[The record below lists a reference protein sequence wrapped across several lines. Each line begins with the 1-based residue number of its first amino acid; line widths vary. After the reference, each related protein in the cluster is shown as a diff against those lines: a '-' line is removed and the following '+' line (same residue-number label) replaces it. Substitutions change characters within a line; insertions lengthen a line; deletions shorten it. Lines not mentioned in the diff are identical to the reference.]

1 MMDIRL
7 FVFGLFFV
15 FGGITSLNDVLIPK
29 LKDLFVLSYGQ
40 AMLVQ
45 SAFFAAYFLGS
56 LPAAA
61 IVRRIG
67 YMRGAALGLLTMTL
81 GCILFIPAAASV
93 LFINFLAALFVLA
106 IGITLVQVVANPL
119 ISLLGPKATVHSR
132 LTFAQAF
139 NSLGTTLFPFAGS
152 ILLLS
157 GLGELSADDPA
168 YRAAEAQSVMRAY
181 LGLADA
187 LLALTALV
195 WSQRGRLAHEIE
207 RRQDFFAGFDLMRQ
221 ARFRYAALCIFLYVG
236 AEVAIG
242 SVLVNFLERS
252 DVWGL
257 DALEAG
263 KHVALYWGGAMVGRF
278 IGSGFLR
285 RFSPGLILSL
295 HGASAIALLALA
307 ITQSG
312 LISGWAILSIGLF
325 NSIMFPTIFS
335 LACEDLGKRAADGSG
350 VICVMIVGGAV
361 IPLITGMA
369 ADAAGLK
376 SALIVPVLCYAG
388 IAAYGWFTRR
398 TTTEIMAHP

>member
-1 MMDIRL
+1 MMDLRL

-45 SAFFAAYFLGS
+45 SAFFAAYFLAS

-119 ISLLGPKATVHSR
+119 ISLLGPKASVHSR

-139 NSLGTTLFPFAGS
+139 NSLGTTIFPFAGS

-157 GLGELSADDPA
+157 GLSGLSVDDPA

-181 LGLADA
+181 LGLAVA
-187 LLALTALV
+187 LLALAALV
-195 WSQRGRLAHEIE
+195 WSQRERLGHEIE
-207 RRQDFFAGFDLMRQ
+207 QRQNIFAGFDLMRQ
-221 ARFRYAALCIFLYVG
+221 ARFRYGALCIFLYVG

-242 SVLVNFLERS
+242 SILVNFLERP
-252 DVWGL
+252 DVWGM

-295 HGASAIALLALA
+295 HGASAMMLLSLA
-307 ITQSG
+307 IGLSG
-312 LISGWAILSIGLF
+312 LVSGWAILGIGLF

-335 LACEDLGKRAADGSG
+335 LACEDLGPRAADGSG
-350 VICVMIVGGAV
+350 VICVMIVGGAIV
-361 IPLITGMA
+361 PLITGFA

-376 SALIVPVLCYAG
+376 SALIVPILCYGG
-388 IAAYGWFTRR
+388 IAAYGWFARR
-398 TTTEIMAHP
+398 STTNIAVHA